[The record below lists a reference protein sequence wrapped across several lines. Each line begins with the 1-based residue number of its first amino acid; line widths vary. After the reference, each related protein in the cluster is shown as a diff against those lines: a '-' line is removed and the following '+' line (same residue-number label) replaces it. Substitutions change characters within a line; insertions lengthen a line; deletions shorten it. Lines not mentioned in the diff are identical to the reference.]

1 MGLVS
6 TPNDLNSRSTNYT
19 KDPDLILITYIFVV
33 RAEPLSP
40 FVTAGLA
47 WLLG

>member
-6 TPNDLNSRSTNYT
+6 TPNDLNSRGTNYI
-19 KDPDLILITYIFVV
+19 KALDLILITYIFVV
-33 RAEPLSP
+33 RAESFSP